1 MVQKRLLFFPFRPLC
16 HLATTKIQFTKLL
29 VHQRQV
35 ALQALLFTVEE
46 AKEDFTRSEGDSHF
60 DLLKKTGAYFEFPAS
75 VALLLIHA
83 HVRQA

>member
-1 MVQKRLLFFPFRPLC
+1 MVQMRLLFFPFRPLC
-16 HLATTKIQFTKLL
+16 HLATTKFQFTKLL

-46 AKEDFTRSEGDSHF
+46 AKEDFTLSEGDSHF
-60 DLLKKTGAYFEFPAS
+60 DLLKNTGAYFEFPAS
-75 VALLLIHA
+75 VVLLLIHA